1 MSKCDI
7 QQLKKA
13 KIVLITTVTEK
24 EGIIKYLQ
32 SQLNKYI
39 YNNARHLFT
48 VYNAT

>member
-1 MSKCDI
+1 MSKRDI

-13 KIVLITTVTEK
+13 KITLIATVTEK

-39 YNNARHLFT
+39 YNNIRHLFT
-48 VYNAT
+48 AYNTT

>member
-1 MSKCDI
+1 MLFRSI

-13 KIVLITTVTEK
+13 KIVLIATVTEK

-39 YNNARHLFT
+39 CNNTKHLFT
-48 VYNAT
+48 VYNVI